1 MSVFFDLAIDVVV
14 FRALALP
21 LQEKHNNLKQTQN
34 PHLLITR
41 TTTTHNGEK
50 AMVSLRALAPSLTR
64 ITVAG
69 AVGAALHIGQG
80 NCDIVDQKAVDFSRA
95 VLAQT
100 DIEGEVINCEG
111 PKDNAPAFA
120 RREKVG
126 TGKGPKVEFII
137 DPVDG
142 TIAASK
148 GRKDAISA
156 LACAPA
162 DCLQVLPDDGYYFK
176 VATDGSS
183 KNKITLDMGLEQIVR
198 SVAKEKNLQLS
209 NFTVIMLERER
220 HMEMLV
226 TLRKLGVRIILIPDG
241 DIAGAVASCIPNSGV
256 DLLVGAGAGP
266 EATIAATAVKCLGGT
281 MLVKVWNDKKDHTKR
296 FDRLR
301 QAGVDVEKT
310 YCEDELARGRELVFA
325 ASGITK
331 GELLDGVRL
340 IPEGAIVHSICMR
353 LPSGTIERSETSLR
367 FKGHPVYKQFLP

>member
-1 MSVFFDLAIDVVV
+1 
-14 FRALALP
+14 
-21 LQEKHNNLKQTQN
+21 
-34 PHLLITR
+34 
-41 TTTTHNGEK
+41 
-50 AMVSLRALAPSLTR
+50 MVTLRAIAPSLTR
-64 ITVAG
+64 ITVA
-69 AVGAALHIGQG
+69 AAIGAALHVGQG
-80 NCDIVDQKAVDFSRA
+80 NCDLIDQKAVDYSRA

-120 RREKVG
+120 MREKVG
-126 TGKGPKVEFII
+126 TGRGPRVEFVV

-142 TIAASK
+142 TTAASK

-176 VATDGSS
+176 IATDCNSIG
-183 KNKITLDMGLEQIVR
+183 KINLDMPLEEIVR
-198 SVAKEKNLQLS
+198 TVAKEKNTLLEK
-209 NFTVIMLERER
+209 FTVIMLERDR
-220 HMEMLV
+220 HNAMLA

-241 DIAGAVASCIPNSGV
+241 DIAAAVVSCIPNSGV

-281 MLVKVWNDKKDHTKR
+281 MLVRVWQGEKDDPKR
-296 FDRLR
+296 LDRLVE
-301 QAGVDVEKT
+301 AGVNIKKT
-310 YCEDELARGRELVFA
+310 YCEDELARGKELVFA

-353 LPSGTIERSETSLR
+353 LPSGTIERSETTLR
-367 FKGHPVYKQFLP
+367 FKAHPVYKQFLP